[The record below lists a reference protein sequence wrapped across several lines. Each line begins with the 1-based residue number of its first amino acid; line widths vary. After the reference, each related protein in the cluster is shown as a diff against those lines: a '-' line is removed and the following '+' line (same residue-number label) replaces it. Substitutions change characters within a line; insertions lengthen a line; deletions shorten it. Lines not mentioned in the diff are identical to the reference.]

1 MCDNQWLML
10 IGLQISGWRT
20 IQNWPRR
27 QKREPVVTLPVT
39 METYLL
45 LAPASLQTEVCLMW
59 RKTSTGRGV
68 HFNTQLLI
76 KIQQALLKIQL
87 CFILNPTD
95 TQLFLFFFFFL
106 QKNTSQHSIQFDRSS
121 SNSPHVWVD
130 LRFNETGGEKN
141 LQFSFFKNSTINLNI
156 RFRSNCQFSCF
167 IAINR
172 KYFDIFTWHSVSCQ
186 IKLISICCHSKI
198 EFKIKA
204 SRW

>member
-1 MCDNQWLML
+1 MRRWNHALMILAHESTFSSLSVNKTSLETGNITNMKSNCQKTKVFFLMCDSQWLML

-106 QKNTSQHSIQFDRSS
+106 QKNLSAQHPIWQKLLELTSCVGGFEIQWNWRGKKST
-121 SNSPHVWVD
+121 V
-130 LRFNETGGEKN
+130 
-141 LQFSFFKNSTINLNI
+141 FF
-156 RFRSNCQFSCF
+156 F
-167 IAINR
+167 
-172 KYFDIFTWHSVSCQ
+172 
-186 IKLISICCHSKI
+186 
-198 EFKIKA
+198 
-204 SRW
+204 